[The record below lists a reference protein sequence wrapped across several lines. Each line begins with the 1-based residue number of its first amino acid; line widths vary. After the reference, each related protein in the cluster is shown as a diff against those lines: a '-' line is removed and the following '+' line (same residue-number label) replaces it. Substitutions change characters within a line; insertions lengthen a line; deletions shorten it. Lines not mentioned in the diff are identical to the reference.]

1 MFKIYLDSGRTY
13 DTQANGFQDAVC
25 IAEEI
30 TDEMAVGVVDCDSG
44 EYREVM

>member
-13 DTQANGFQDAVC
+13 DTQANDFQDAVC

-30 TDEMAVGVVDCDSG
+30 TDEMAVSVVNCNTG
-44 EYREVM
+44 EYKEVM